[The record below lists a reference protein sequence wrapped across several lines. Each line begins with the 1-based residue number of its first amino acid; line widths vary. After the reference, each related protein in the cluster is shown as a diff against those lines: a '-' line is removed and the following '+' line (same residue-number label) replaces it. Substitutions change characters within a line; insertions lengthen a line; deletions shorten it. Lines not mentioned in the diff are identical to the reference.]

1 MIKYVMVWHFGFFF
15 FEDSFKFHQMRHI
28 CNIGLDIDHS
38 SLGKNLAQID
48 YLTDIIVHVH
58 LTFE

>member
-1 MIKYVMVWHFGFFF
+1 MVWHFGFFF